1 MRFSHIVRLA
11 AGTLACSLSLA
22 CVAAPAALADMSASA
37 LPAIQLAALRAQRP
51 LPPIRFLLTFD
62 DGPDAGEDGSTPL
75 ILRQLADN
83 PVTPGIKALFFVQ
96 TAHPR
101 RGGGEAGKAQMH
113 ATCLAG
119 HRLAVHSGLPIGHL
133 SHTRMSPEEL
143 EASLLSGEADI
154 IAQCRGAAQLVRP
167 PNWAYND
174 AVQAVY
180 RKLGLGMLMS
190 DVNARDG
197 KIYGWHI
204 SLRRRSHM
212 NSELAQ
218 VKVAIAEQR
227 LPSTGGVV
235 PIVVSFHDT
244 NDYTAS
250 HMTEYLQIL
259 VEEARE
265 NGLVLADPP
274 FYTDARV
281 AERAA
286 RLRAQSGVYARDSW
300 P

>member
-1 MRFSHIVRLA
+1 MRFFRSCFLAAAMLAGGLCAAAPGTADPPPAAPSIRLA
-11 AGTLACSLSLA
+11 T
-22 CVAAPAALADMSASA
+22 
-37 LPAIQLAALRAQRP
+37 LRAARP

-101 RGGGEAGKAQMH
+101 RGGGEAGKEQMH
-113 ATCLAG
+113 ATCKAG
-119 HRLAVHSGLPIGHL
+119 HRLAVHSGLPDGHV
-133 SHTRMSPEEL
+133 SHTRLAPEEL

-154 IAQCRGAAQLVRP
+154 IEQCRGAAQLVRP
-167 PNWAYND
+167 PNWAYDD

-180 RKLGLGMLMS
+180 RKLGLAMLMS

-204 SLRRRSHM
+204 SLRRRSHI

-218 VKVAIAEQR
+218 VKVALSEQR
-227 LPSTGGVV
+227 LAPAGGVV
-235 PIVVSFHDT
+235 PVVVSFHDT

-259 VEEARE
+259 VEEARD
-265 NGLVLADPP
+265 NGLALADPP
-274 FYTDARV
+274 FYTDGRQ

-286 RLRAQSGVYARDSW
+286 RVRALSGVYARESW